1 MFDEQYIGGKL
12 VSVLLVD
19 SSEDDVHRVKR
30 ALDDLQ
36 VVNPFVV
43 AHDGREALD
52 YLRGE
57 NGKSRVQSPYIVVLD
72 VDVPKTHGLELL
84 AELRRDE
91 KLSNSVVFALTT
103 SVTDDIRQRCSE
115 YAVAGYVLKSR
126 PAESLR
132 EAFKFTNLYWA
143 IVQIPLALARSL
155 ALRCERT
162 VNSAR

>member
-19 SSEDDVHRVKR
+19 SSDDDVRTLKR

-36 VVNPFVV
+36 VVNPLVV
-43 AHDGREALD
+43 AQDGREALD

-57 NGKSRVQSPYIVVLD
+57 NGKSRLQSPFIVVLD
-72 VDVPKTHGLELL
+72 IDPTTSDGVGLL

-91 KLSNSVVFALTT
+91 DLTNSVVFALTQG
-103 SVTDDIRQRCSE
+103 VTDDVRQRLGE

-132 EAFKFTNLYWA
+132 EAFRLANLYWA
-143 IVQIPLALARSL
+143 IVQIP
-155 ALRCERT
+155 
-162 VNSAR
+162 